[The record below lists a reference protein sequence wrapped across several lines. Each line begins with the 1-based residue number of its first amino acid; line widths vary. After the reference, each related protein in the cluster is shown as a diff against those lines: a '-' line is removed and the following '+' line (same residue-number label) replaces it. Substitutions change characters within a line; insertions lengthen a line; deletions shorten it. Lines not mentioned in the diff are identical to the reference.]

1 MNILDIGIILLAL
14 VALLD
19 GFRQGLMLT
28 FGRYAG
34 LLLGLL
40 VGAAIAS
47 RVVTLVDSSH
57 PEMRVMLAL
66 AVVFLAAGIGHRL
79 GSALTA
85 PVHRALSRFAFTGAL
100 DSLLGAVLST
110 AVLLVATWLV
120 ALSVDRG
127 PSRSAAEL
135 VQQSAVVRHLDALA
149 PSPPAFL
156 TDFEQAIADQLG
168 PQVFVGLEPSLPSS
182 ATLDPSSGSTP
193 GVLAAAAQV
202 VRLEGRGCGG
212 LLLGSGFPISNDQI
226 LTNAHVVAGTRSTQ
240 VRISGGRVLPGKVI
254 LVDSQRDVAVV
265 QVPGLNATPLTFAD
279 ASRGTTG
286 AAIGYPGG
294 GPERVVPA
302 VVDGQITARGKD
314 IFGEAEADRD
324 VFVIGGDVEPGN
336 SGGPLV
342 NTAGQALGMVFARSL
357 SESNKGFALTPA
369 EIQPDLQSLADGN
382 PILDSG
388 RFHCAK

>member
-1 MNILDIGIILLAL
+1 
-14 VALLD
+14 
-19 GFRQGLMLT
+19 
-28 FGRYAG
+28 
-34 LLLGLL
+34 
-40 VGAAIAS
+40 
-47 RVVTLVDSSH
+47 
-57 PEMRVMLAL
+57 
-66 AVVFLAAGIGHRL
+66 
-79 GSALTA
+79 
-85 PVHRALSRFAFTGAL
+85 
-100 DSLLGAVLST
+100 
-110 AVLLVATWLV
+110 
-120 ALSVDRG
+120 
-127 PSRSAAEL
+127 
-135 VQQSAVVRHLDALA
+135 
-149 PSPPAFL
+149 
-156 TDFEQAIADQLG
+156 
-168 PQVFVGLEPSLPSS
+168 
-182 ATLDPSSGSTP
+182 
-193 GVLAAAAQV
+193 
-202 VRLEGRGCGG
+202 
-212 LLLGSGFPISNDQI
+212 
-226 LTNAHVVAGTRSTQ
+226 VAGTRSTQ

-254 LVDSQRDVAVV
+254 LFDSQRDVAVV